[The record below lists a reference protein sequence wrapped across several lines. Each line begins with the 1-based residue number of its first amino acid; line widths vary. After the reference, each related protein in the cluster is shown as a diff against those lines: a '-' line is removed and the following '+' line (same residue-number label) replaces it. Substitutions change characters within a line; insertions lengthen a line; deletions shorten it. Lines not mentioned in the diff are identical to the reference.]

1 MYKLVEDTGFE
12 PVTFGLQDRRSA
24 KNELIP
30 HILQNTSRANY
41 LHSAETLL
49 SWSAEPHRILK
60 RGAFKP
66 STCRLNKEHQA
77 TYFAN
82 ISNFPVALRE

>member
-30 HILQNTSRANY
+30 HILQNLSY
-41 LHSAETLL
+41 VYHLYSAETLI
-49 SWSAEPHRILK
+49 SWSAEPHLILFL
-60 RGAFKP
+60 GVIVSEYTP
-66 STCRLNKEHQA
+66 QQ
-77 TYFAN
+77 
-82 ISNFPVALRE
+82 